1 MAVDNKSFFNYKLQ
15 IRFMKLWHIK
25 YDDIRKIIEVMENF
39 EVVTLYCNETLNKT
53 QLSFLES
60 SEFKEIIE
68 ESEAIYGRTVLNYL
82 FYNCVIFQHFF

>member
-1 MAVDNKSFFNYKLQ
+1 
-15 IRFMKLWHIK
+15 MKLWHIK

-82 FYNCVIFQHFF
+82 FYNSVIFQHLF

>member
-1 MAVDNKSFFNYKLQ
+1 ME
-15 IRFMKLWHIK
+15 LWHKK

-68 ESEAIYGRTVLNYL
+68 QSEAIYVRTVLNYL
-82 FYNCVIFQHFF
+82 FYNCVIFQHLF

>member
-1 MAVDNKSFFNYKLQ
+1 
-15 IRFMKLWHIK
+15 MKLWHIK

-60 SEFKEIIE
+60 SEFKKIIE
-68 ESEAIYGRTVLNYL
+68 QSEAIYVRTVLKYL
-82 FYNCVIFQHFF
+82 FYNCVIFQHLF